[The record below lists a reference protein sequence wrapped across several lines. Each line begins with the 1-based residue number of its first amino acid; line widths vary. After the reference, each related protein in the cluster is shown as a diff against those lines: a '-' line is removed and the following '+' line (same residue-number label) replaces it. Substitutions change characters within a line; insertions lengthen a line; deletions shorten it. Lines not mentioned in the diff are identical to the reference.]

1 MSLFITSLNSGSN
14 GNCYYAGNTKEAILI
29 DAGITCTEIE
39 KRLKRLGLFIQN
51 VKAIF
56 ISHEHSDHI
65 KGVAVLCKKY
75 RLPVYATPST
85 LQHCGLD
92 LELSL
97 VNTFNAHEP
106 IMIGDLYITPFPK
119 MHDACDPY
127 SFVIS
132 CNDVKVGVFTDI
144 GTPCKNLLAY
154 FAQCHAAFLE
164 ANYDDAML
172 QQGNYPWFL
181 KKRISGGMGHLSNKQ
196 ALEIFLQHRASHL
209 THLFL
214 SHLSKNNN
222 CPMLVYEMFRTHANG
237 VEMVVASRDEETPV
251 YHITQI
257 HLPAKKENAKQ
268 LHYSSRQLAFSF

>member
-14 GNCYYAGNTKEAILI
+14 GNCYYAGNEKEAILI

-39 KRLKRLGLFIQN
+39 KRLKRLGLPIQN

-65 KGVAVLCKKY
+65 KGIVVLCKKY
-75 RLPVYATPST
+75 RLPVYVTAST
-85 LQHCGLD
+85 LLHCGLTI
-92 LELSL
+92 ELSL
-97 VNTFNAHEP
+97 VNTFKAHES
-106 IMIGDLYITPFPK
+106 IMIGALSITPFPK
-119 MHDACDPY
+119 IHDASDPY
-127 SFVIS
+127 SFVIA
-132 CNDVKVGVFTDI
+132 CNEVKVGVFTDI
-144 GTPCKNLLAY
+144 GTPCKNLLSY

-181 KKRISGGMGHLSNKQ
+181 KKRISGGLGHLSNQQ
-196 ALEIFLQHRASHL
+196 ALEIFLQHRAGHM

-222 CPMLVYEMFRTHANG
+222 CPKLVYEMFSANAKG
-237 VEMVVASRDEETPV
+237 VEMIVASRDEETPV

-257 HLPAKKENAKQ
+257 QLPAKKEKAKQ
-268 LHYSSRQLAFSF
+268 LHHSPLQLALSF

>member
-1 MSLFITSLNSGSN
+1 MSLFIASLNSGSN
-14 GNCYYAGNTKEAILI
+14 GNCYYAGNGQEAILI

-39 KRLKRLGLFIQN
+39 KRLKRLGLSIQN

-65 KGVAVLCKKY
+65 KGVAVLSKKY
-75 RLPVYATPST
+75 RLPVYVTPST
-85 LQHCGLD
+85 LQHCGLTV
-92 LELSL
+92 EKAL

-106 IMIGDLYITPFPK
+106 IAIGEIYIIPFPK
-119 MHDACDPY
+119 MHDACDPF
-127 SFVIS
+127 SFLIS
-132 CNDVKVGVFTDI
+132 CNEVKVGVFTDI
-144 GTPCKNLLAY
+144 GTPCKNLLSY

-164 ANYDDAML
+164 ANYDDNML

-196 ALEIFLQHRASHL
+196 ALEIFLHHRASHM

-222 CPMLVYEMFRTHANG
+222 CPRLVHDMFSTHANG
-237 VEMVVASRDEETPV
+237 VEMIVASRDEETPV

-257 HLPAKKENAKQ
+257 QLPTKKENGKQ
-268 LHYSSRQLAFSF
+268 LHHSPRQLAFSF